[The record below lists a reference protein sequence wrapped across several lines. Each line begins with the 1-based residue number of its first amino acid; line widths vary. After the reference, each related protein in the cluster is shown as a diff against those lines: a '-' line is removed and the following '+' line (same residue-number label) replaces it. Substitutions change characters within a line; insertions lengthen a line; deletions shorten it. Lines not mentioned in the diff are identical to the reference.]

1 MNLLVQGV
9 ALRIH
14 CAFYYA
20 IQALVGTVEIA
31 SHLLAFLVA
40 SGTGLRDRGHS
51 GSMDTRSRRLAMDQ
65 RISQELVSINHFE
78 QVDYYHIKKNYVCTS
93 FLEQLLLII
102 YYYLS
107 DY

>member
-20 IQALVGTVEIA
+20 IQALVGTVVVEIA
-31 SHLLAFLVA
+31 SHLLALLVA

-65 RISQELVSINHFE
+65 RPSQELVTINHFE
-78 QVDYYHIKKNYVCTS
+78 QVDYY
-93 FLEQLLLII
+93 
-102 YYYLS
+102 
-107 DY
+107 